1 MTNGISSIVV
11 PSLPLDLVDE
21 LETISNLGFT
31 YCSQDELDAFAA
43 TNARRRPSSPL
54 DDSAASGIRDQSH
67 PSLQVEE
74 RSVGSTESSSSTKIA
89 NLREGLMD
97 LVRKEWEMSDP
108 TKMIAVKRSQM
119 DR

>member
-1 MTNGISSIVV
+1 
-11 PSLPLDLVDE
+11 
-21 LETISNLGFT
+21 
-31 YCSQDELDAFAA
+31 
-43 TNARRRPSSPL
+43 
-54 DDSAASGIRDQSH
+54 
-67 PSLQVEE
+67 
-74 RSVGSTESSSSTKIA
+74 VGSTESSSSTKIA